1 MSARVMQAPPDLP
14 PLMGRIEGGVTRA
27 PHPRPSKLLHPGDP
41 TLIPSPKGRETRSAL
56 HIARPQ
62 HQERKTGGTL
72 HDGPPSPEGRETCCA
87 LHGPREQNP

>member
-14 PLMGRIEGGVTRA
+14 PLRGRIEGGVTRA

-41 TLIPSPKGRETRSAL
+41 TLIPSP
-56 HIARPQ
+56 
-62 HQERKTGGTL
+62 
-72 HDGPPSPEGRETCCA
+72 EGRETCCA